1 MKTLTSFV
9 LTALW
14 TTLALAGN
22 PKPPVPTPPA
32 EVAVRAV
39 KYDAQL
45 GDVDAKFAV
54 ELDLDVR
61 GKGGVTLPLFDG
73 ELAVLT
79 TKLPDGMQ
87 LSRTGNVYAVTIT
100 KEGRQ
105 TLKLDLLAKI
115 TRAEPWNSVT
125 FLGPTAVIG
134 SIGAQASGTGVELQ
148 LLKGTLLE
156 SSMTDGVTRIRGF
169 LGAERTVALRWQSK
183 AEEIKRKA
191 LLTCDTRTTVQ
202 VTPTVLKYVTTLNY
216 EIVQGSVTR
225 LTATLPA
232 TQALT
237 KLQGAG
243 IRDWAVKMEDKRQT
257 LTVEFIKPV
266 EKNYTL
272 TVFSEQTVD
281 GAVAT
286 MPVDPVAPQEVERE
300 AGTLTVAAED
310 VLVEMDAATGL
321 RQVNVPAGA
330 LAGYQFHARPFTL
343 SLKLRRIEPVLTVA
357 DRVTVRVEETRLL
370 VTHALAFQ
378 VEKAG
383 IYTLELVPPTGLA
396 VADLR
401 GEGVA
406 DWKMAAGKLQV
417 TFANRVLGLRKLD
430 VQLERPVTLAD
441 QKPVIIEPLRVTGA
455 VKESAQIGAGAVAGV
470 QLKTV
475 AEGLTGLREMPI
487 NALPQRTDEVLAYQ
501 AEQAAWKLTLTAER
515 LTVRLIAD
523 VFNLITV
530 GDGLVGGSATLRYAI
545 LNQGV
550 QEFQVKLPA
559 HWKNIEFTGPNIR
572 RKEQHGDTWTITL
585 QEKAWGAYT
594 LVLTYDFQFDP
605 QRASLPVGSAHAVGV
620 ERETGSVAITSAANL
635 QIAEGKKAE
644 GSKPEMAAT
653 FRRIDE
659 GELTEADRALITRP
673 VLLAYRYT
681 GDDYELTV
689 EVTRFK
695 ELPILEAVADRTQLT
710 TVLTEHGQ
718 LLTQA
723 SFMVKNNDKQFQTFT
738 LPAGAD
744 FWSCFVRGEPAK
756 PERSGNQLLVPL
768 PRGANRDEAFAVDI
782 VYAQK
787 IGDLK
792 SWTPRGIALAAP
804 VTDVQTTYAE
814 WELYVPRTHRLA
826 NFAGNMII
834 ARGTTQSVTD
844 VLLEVLRTYS
854 RWLRHDGGILVVVAV
869 LFVLCVLILAGIR
882 RGWRGALAVVAG
894 LLVFGVLLAMLLP
907 SLSKARE
914 RARYASSMAPIETQT
929 EALPAVSDLSDVAQR
944 EVPKPSPAPV
954 VITGGGFGTTAGAA
968 VIVPGAG
975 VAMPVVAGIRP
986 IRIEIPKTGNRF
998 AFTKVLNIRSEA
1010 LTLGALAVD
1019 DMLFKSARGLA
1030 QALVFVVGLV
1040 LVWWQWR
1047 RSSFLVALGLTL
1059 ALGGVG
1065 SLLHSARAL
1074 DAALILLGPVLGAV
1088 VFVWLLVVIWKRIP
1102 KKQPPPLPPV
1112 MAALALLLAAGA
1124 VRADEA
1130 TLTNQPVT
1138 VVAATYT
1145 GSVREPAGTDR
1156 RQVVELEGVFELRA
1170 TEPNQ
1175 TVRLFG
1181 SDVAV
1186 QEFSGPKGTT
1196 KSWWGAKRETEAR
1209 LVRTDGNVSVQLP
1222 AKGNATVRVKF
1233 LVKLTG
1239 DIARRQIAFGI
1250 PPALATRLALTLDE
1264 TDAMVE
1270 APTAVSLKTSAAAPG
1285 KTRVDVVL
1293 AAASQVELSW
1303 TPRTKRAADI
1313 AATVFCQN
1321 LSLAMLGG
1329 GILNVRSTLDFTV
1342 TQGELRQMQ
1351 VGLPAGQRLMR
1362 VEGESIRTW
1371 KLDGQTLTVDLVK
1384 GMSPNYRLTVETEKP
1399 LDGDKPSVKIETPH
1413 ALQVKRETGLLAL
1426 KSAEELTVSVES
1438 AEDLQ
1443 KVDVEEYTRAAGGDT
1458 VAGSGKK
1465 PGPVEVVGS
1474 AYRFLKPEFGL
1485 VVRVEP
1491 VRPQIEAVVNHTLQL
1506 SAEQIGLT
1514 ATVNY
1519 TIKRAG
1525 VFALRLA
1532 IPTGYR
1538 VEKVTGTGISQWTE
1552 DKTAAVLNVVLKER
1566 TLGGYVLMVQLART
1580 LREVPPQIELTG
1592 VQPLDTQKLTGFVSV
1607 ISEEGLQ
1614 VKTDT
1619 FGGMTEV
1626 PAAMVGLAGGALA
1639 YKLIPADVP
1648 ATTADWK
1655 LAVNTEKIESWIRAE
1670 VVNWVTLTETLVS
1683 GRTLIRYEIQNAPA
1697 KEFRVLAPAGLKN
1710 VELTG
1715 ANIRRKD
1722 LDAETGEWRIE
1733 LQNKVRG
1740 TYLLT
1745 VTWDRPWNVKEGRLD
1760 LTGIQVPGVERE
1772 TGWLAVTAP
1781 AQFRVDAPAT
1791 TPDLSKIE
1799 PRDLPDWAGRPAAP
1813 PTLAYRY
1820 LRPGFKLALATQRFD
1835 EAEVLQALV
1844 DNVTFTTV
1852 VSEDGQMMTEMKLAI
1867 RNNARQYLEVLLPS
1881 GTSNVWS
1888 AFVAGQ
1894 PVRPTVRD
1902 GKLLLPLERSGADG
1916 APVSVELTYVS
1927 VGRFPQR
1934 RGSITLDTPAV
1945 DVPLKNAR
1953 WDLYLPPDYAY
1964 GSFAGSMR
1972 HEKLAL
1978 AATANV
1984 LYGWKTYNEM
1994 EQRNREVRD
2003 ADLGFS
2009 ISNVRENIKSGNL
2022 GDALSSFNKARKQS
2036 QGRRIIIDTRQLDA
2050 ATDQWALDK
2059 DKELKKLEGDLRQ
2072 AQGKQLIQELRN
2084 YASANS
2090 ASAAPNQQSVQLN
2103 AAGDDRQVLMLKEDE
2118 NAAAQQAEKVSKAQE
2133 IVATKALPLRVNL
2146 PQRGQ
2151 RLTFTQTLQTEVR
2164 KPMSVQFTATAT
2176 KTLELP
2182 ATIALAAAG
2191 LVGMWLVVGLV
2202 HRRKQG

>member
-9 LTALW
+9 FTTLW
-14 TTLALAGN
+14 TAIALAGN
-22 PKPPVPTPPA
+22 PKPPIPTPPA

-87 LSRTGNVYAVTIT
+87 LSRAGNVYSVTLT

-125 FLGPTAVIG
+125 FTGPTAVIG
-134 SIGAQASGTGVELQ
+134 SVNAQATGTGVELQ

-156 SSMTDGVTRIRGF
+156 AGLTGGVTRVRGF

-243 IRDWAVKMEDKRQT
+243 IRDWAVKTEEKRQT

-266 EKNYTL
+266 EKSYTL

-281 GAVAT
+281 RAVAT
-286 MPVDPVAPQEVERE
+286 LPVDPLAPQEVERE
-300 AGTLTVAAED
+300 AGTLTVSAED
-310 VLVEMDAATGL
+310 VLVEMDAVTGL
-321 RQVNVPAGA
+321 RQVNAPAGA
-330 LAGYQFHARPFTL
+330 LAGYQFHARPFSL
-343 SLKLRRIEPVLTVA
+343 SLKLRRIEPVLTAA

-370 VTHALAFQ
+370 VTHALTLH

-383 IYTLELVPPTGLA
+383 IYTLELVPPAGLT
-396 VADLR
+396 VADVR

-406 DWKMAAGKLQV
+406 DWKMVTGKLQV
-417 TFANRVLGLRKLD
+417 TFANRVLGGRKLE
-430 VQLERPVTLAD
+430 VQLERAESRLETAPTRTVA
-441 QKPVIIEPLRVTGA
+441 IEPLRVTGA
-455 VKESAQIGAGAVAGV
+455 VKETAQIGAGAVAGV

-475 AEGLTGLREMPI
+475 AEGLAGLREMPI

-605 QRASLPVGSAHAVGV
+605 QRASLPIGSAHAVGV

-635 QIAEGKKAE
+635 QIAEGKKDVGRVEPTARPQAE
-644 GSKPEMAAT
+644 DGRAGGSSLPTATTT

-792 SWTPRGIALAAP
+792 SWTPRSIALAAP

-854 RWLRHDGGILVVVAV
+854 RWLRHDGEVLVLVAILFA
-869 LFVLCVLILAGIR
+869 FCVLILAGIR
-882 RGWRGALAVVAG
+882 RGWRGALAVAAG
-894 LLVFGVLLAMLLP
+894 LVVFGLLLAMLLP

-914 RARYASSMAPIETQT
+914 RARYASSISAIEIQAEAPPPPAAGW
-929 EALPAVSDLSDVAQR
+929 EAGDRGVA
-944 EVPKPSPAPV
+944 PSPEPSPV
-954 VITGGGFGTTAGAA
+954 IINGSGFGTTAGAA

-1010 LTLGALAVD
+1010 LTLGAVAVD
-1019 DMLFKSARGLA
+1019 DMLFKSVRGLA

-1074 DAALILLGPVLGAV
+1074 DAALILCGPVLGAV
-1088 VFVWLLVVIWKRIP
+1088 LFVWLLMVIWKRIP

-1112 MAALALLLAAGA
+1112 MVVLALMLAAGA
-1124 VRADEA
+1124 GHAEES
-1130 TLTNQPVT
+1130 NPPVT
-1138 VVAATYT
+1138 GVSATYT
-1145 GSVREPAGTDR
+1145 GSVREPTGTDR
-1156 RQVVELEGVFELRA
+1156 RQVAEFEGVFELRA
-1170 TEPNQ
+1170 AEANQ

-1362 VEGESIRTW
+1362 VEGDSIRTW
-1371 KLDGQTLTVDLVK
+1371 KLDGQTLTVELVK

-1426 KSAEELTVSVES
+1426 KSAEELNVSVES
-1438 AEDLQ
+1438 TEDLQ
-1443 KVDVEEYTRAAGGDT
+1443 KVDVEEYSRATGNA
-1458 VAGSGKK
+1458 K
-1465 PGPVEVVGS
+1465 PAPAEIAGS

-1485 VVRVEP
+1485 TVRVEP

-1538 VEKVTGTGISQWTE
+1538 VEKVTGNGISQWTE
-1552 DKTAAVLNVVLKER
+1552 DKAAALLNVVLKER
-1566 TLGGYVLMVQLART
+1566 TLGGYTLTVQLART

-1626 PAAMVGLAGGALA
+1626 PAAMVGLTGSALA

-1710 VELTG
+1710 VEVSG

-1722 LDAETGEWRIE
+1722 YDATTGAWRIE
-1733 LQNKVRG
+1733 LQSKVRG

-1760 LTGIQVPGVERE
+1760 LTGMQVPGVERE

-1791 TPDLSKIE
+1791 TTDLSKIE
-1799 PRDLPDWAGRPAAP
+1799 PRDLPEWAGRPAAP

-1820 LRPGFKLALATQRFD
+1820 LRPAYKLTLATQRFD

-1867 RNNARQYLEVLLPS
+1867 RNNARQYLEILLPA

-1927 VGRFPQR
+1927 TGRFPQR

-1964 GSFAGSMR
+1964 GSFEGSMR
-1972 HEKLAL
+1972 HEKLAAAVETAQL
-1978 AATANV
+1978 AATSYDWASYAKIEGANKS
-1984 LYGWKTYNEM
+1984 Y
-1994 EQRNREVRD
+1994 RD
-2003 ADLGFS
+2003 LDQKRS
-2009 ISNVRENIKSGNL
+2009 
-2022 GDALSSFNKARKQS
+2022 LSSARSNIVGGK
-2036 QGRRIIIDTRQLDA
+2036 INDA
-2050 ATDQWALDK
+2050 YQYYNRAKGNMNVDDAVANE
-2059 DKELKKLEGDLRQ
+2059 ELKKLEKDIRKE
-2072 AQGKQLIQELRN
+2072 QGKQLIQAQRQ
-2084 YASANS
+2084 YRADNS
-2090 ASAAPNQQSVQLN
+2090 GQQSAQPNAPVDVQ
-2103 AAGDDRQVLMLKEDE
+2103 QILMVQEDE
-2118 NAAAQQAEKVSKAQE
+2118 TAAAQQAEKVSKAQE
-2133 IVATKALPLRVNL
+2133 IVVTKALPLRVNL

-2176 KTLELP
+2176 KTLEWP
-2182 ATIALAAAG
+2182 ATIGLAVTGLAG
-2191 LVGMWLVVGLV
+2191 LWLLVGFVL
-2202 HRRKQG
+2202 RRK